1 MIRHYIKT
9 AFRNLLKYKAQNII
23 SIIGLSVGI
32 LCFSICLYC
41 SRYINSTDKCFTHWE
56 RIADINLYTPAEE
69 PYSGTP
75 ATLFESLRQLQF
87 QEVEAFTFVAYP
99 RPRSYNVETIDKEEL
114 PYEDLYAMEVDT
126 AYHSVFTPEV
136 LQGSWAV
143 ASQTP
148 NAVILTRS
156 LAHKIFGLGE
166 NPIGKRMTLA
176 QRLFSSPDTTPRTG
190 GTIYTIQAIIEDIPL
205 NTSLSFLQK
214 IDMLILND
222 SEGLI
227 QFDGRDSMTGG
238 LTFALLRPGKTSAQ
252 LEASFRAMDLK
263 HTIFNEK
270 NTVSASNFGKLF
282 REKSVAP
289 YFAGITFIVG
299 LLILLTGLLNFFHF
313 LTGSYLNR
321 SHEFGIRKVNGS
333 NGNKLFWLLFTQA
346 IIISFIAFLLTFCLI
361 EIFTPY
367 LSFSLFDFT
376 LVIERDL
383 LLIQTIEYMAGVIL
397 LCLLLCLFTVWRM
410 KHASIQ
416 SSIYKN
422 KSKRHK
428 QKIRNCLLG
437 IQFFICWL
445 FIVFTVALYLQANKT
460 GSTPV
465 SYTHLTLPTSDLV

>member
-156 LAHKIFGLGE
+156 LAHKYLV
-166 NPIGKRMTLA
+166 
-176 QRLFSSPDTTPRTG
+176 
-190 GTIYTIQAIIEDIPL
+190 
-205 NTSLSFLQK
+205 
-214 IDMLILND
+214 
-222 SEGLI
+222 SE
-227 QFDGRDSMTGG
+227 R
-238 LTFALLRPGKTSAQ
+238 
-252 LEASFRAMDLK
+252 
-263 HTIFNEK
+263 
-270 NTVSASNFGKLF
+270 
-282 REKSVAP
+282 
-289 YFAGITFIVG
+289 
-299 LLILLTGLLNFFHF
+299 
-313 LTGSYLNR
+313 
-321 SHEFGIRKVNGS
+321 IR
-333 NGNKLFWLLFTQA
+333 
-346 IIISFIAFLLTFCLI
+346 
-361 EIFTPY
+361 
-367 LSFSLFDFT
+367 
-376 LVIERDL
+376 
-383 LLIQTIEYMAGVIL
+383 
-397 LCLLLCLFTVWRM
+397 
-410 KHASIQ
+410 
-416 SSIYKN
+416 
-422 KSKRHK
+422 
-428 QKIRNCLLG
+428 
-437 IQFFICWL
+437 
-445 FIVFTVALYLQANKT
+445 
-460 GSTPV
+460 
-465 SYTHLTLPTSDLV
+465 

>member
-333 NGNKLFWLLFTQA
+333 NGNYFGY
-346 IIISFIAFLLTFCLI
+346 FL
-361 EIFTPY
+361 PKP
-367 LSFSLFDFT
+367 LSFRS
-376 LVIERDL
+376 
-383 LLIQTIEYMAGVIL
+383 
-397 LCLLLCLFTVWRM
+397 
-410 KHASIQ
+410 
-416 SSIYKN
+416 
-422 KSKRHK
+422 
-428 QKIRNCLLG
+428 
-437 IQFFICWL
+437 
-445 FIVFTVALYLQANKT
+445 
-460 GSTPV
+460 
-465 SYTHLTLPTSDLV
+465 